1 MDRKKISSEM
11 LVGILVL
18 IGIILLFYMSFR
30 IGKFGTFGQQGYEIT
45 LSLNNANGL
54 DPRSPV
60 HIAGVDVGKIKTIKL
75 DGYKALVTLL
85 IKNGIK
91 IPVDSKAAV
100 KTQGTLG
107 DRYIEIIPGTAQIYL
122 AAGDRI
128 NDIVIVADLDE
139 VFSRVSVAAKNFG
152 ETINDFKGIIGEAEK
167 INVKKS
173 LENIQTVSGDFKEL
187 IANNKD
193 NVGRIVNNLETIS
206 KDIENGKGTIGKLV
220 KDETL
225 YNDARD
231 VVASLKSVSNDI
243 EQGKGTL
250 GKLAKDESLY
260 TDVKKAV
267 DNITDITDGIKK
279 GEGTFGK
286 LAKDESLYH
295 ETEKAMKKVQKAA
308 EGIQE
313 LTPITILGTLFGTF
327 F

>member
-1 MDRKKISSEM
+1 MNKRRISSEM

-30 IGKFGTFGQQGYEIT
+30 IGKFGAFGQQGYEVMVG
-45 LSLNNANGL
+45 LDNANGL

-60 HIAGVDVGKIKTIKL
+60 HIAGVEVGKIKAIKL

-85 IKNGIK
+85 IKKGIK
-91 IPVDSKAAV
+91 IPVDSKVAV

-107 DRYIEIIPGTAQIYL
+107 DRYIEITPGTGQTYL

-128 NDIVIVADLDE
+128 NDVVIAADLDE
-139 VFSRVSVAAKNFG
+139 VFTRVSVAAKNFG
-152 ETINDFKGIIGEAEK
+152 DTVNDFKGIIGETEK
-167 INVKKS
+167 VNFKKS
-173 LENIQTVSGDFKEL
+173 LENIQVVSGDFKAL
-187 IANNKD
+187 VANNKD

-206 KDIENGKGTIGKLV
+206 NDIENGKGTIGKLV

-231 VVASLKSVSNDI
+231 VVASLKTVSSDI

-250 GKLAKDESLY
+250 GKLAKDEALY
-260 TDVKKAV
+260 NDARTAV
-267 DNITDITDGIKK
+267 DNINAITDGIRK

-286 LAKDESLYH
+286 LAKDESLYN

-313 LTPITILGTLFGTF
+313 LTPITILGTIFGSF

>member
-1 MDRKKISSEM
+1 M

-91 IPVDSKAAV
+91 IPADSKAAV

-107 DRYIEIIPGTAQIYL
+107 DRYIEIIPGTAQTYL

-152 ETINDFKGIIGEAEK
+152 ETMNDFKGIIGEAEK

-267 DNITDITDGIKK
+267 DNITNITDGIKK
-279 GEGTFGK
+279 GEGTFGR
-286 LAKDESLYH
+286 LAKDESLYN

-308 EGIQE
+308 EGVQE